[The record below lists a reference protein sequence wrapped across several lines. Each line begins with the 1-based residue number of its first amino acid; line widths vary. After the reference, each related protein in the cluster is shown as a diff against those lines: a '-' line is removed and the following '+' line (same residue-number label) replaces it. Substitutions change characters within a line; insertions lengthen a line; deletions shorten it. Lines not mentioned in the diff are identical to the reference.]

1 MPEQFGRDL
10 NKTADGVWSQTVRQ
24 TDRQTDRQT
33 EHFKVLI
40 GSEELGECLYDVCSA
55 IAILPESVRRLLSA
69 SRLVALR
76 KSNNEVRPIAIGE
89 SLRRLTA
96 RAICLQMKDTFADF
110 FSPVQHGVSTECGT
124 ELLSH
129 HVQLLL
135 EANPDWV
142 VLKTD
147 VKNPFYSLDRCQL
160 LKEVS
165 LSFPDLFYHVQQ
177 MYLNINSL
185 VFLQKE
191 KPVILINISA
201 RCPSRRPSWSSSI
214 LDSNSSIPYGHLE
227 GKSWD
232 SSLGLP

>member
-1 MPEQFGRDL
+1 
-10 NKTADGVWSQTVRQ
+10 
-24 TDRQTDRQT
+24 
-33 EHFKVLI
+33 
-40 GSEELGECLYDVCSA
+40 
-55 IAILPESVRRLLSA
+55 
-69 SRLVALR
+69 
-76 KSNNEVRPIAIGE
+76 
-89 SLRRLTA
+89 
-96 RAICLQMKDTFADF
+96 MKDTFADF

-142 VLKTD
+142 VLKSD
-147 VKNPFYSLDRCQL
+147 VKNVFNSLDRCQL

-191 KPVILINISA
+191 KPVILTSQQGVHQGDPLGPALFSTAIHPFLMDTQKTNPGIRVLAYLDDVFLLGPSSEVLSA
-201 RCPSRRPSWSSSI
+201 
-214 LDSNSSIPYGHLE
+214 LENLGAAFLTVHLE
-227 GKSWD
+227 IAD
-232 SSLGLP
+232 

>member
-1 MPEQFGRDL
+1 MMFALLLLKASCQ
-10 NKTADGVWSQTVRQ
+10 
-24 TDRQTDRQT
+24 
-33 EHFKVLI
+33 KV
-40 GSEELGECLYDVCSA
+40 SEGYFLHL
-55 IAILPESVRRLLSA
+55 
-69 SRLVALR
+69 ALR
-76 KSNNEVRPIAIGE
+76 KSNNDVRPIAIGE

-147 VKNPFYSLDRCQL
+147 VKNAINSLDRCQL

-165 LSFPDLFYHVQQ
+165 LLFHDLFCHVQQ

-191 KPVILINISA
+191 NPVILTSQQGVHQEDPLGPALFSTAIHPFLMDTQKANPGILVLA
-201 RCPSRRPSWSSSI
+201 YLDDVFLLGPSS
-214 LDSNSSIPYGHLE
+214 E
-227 GKSWD
+227 F
-232 SSLGLP
+232 SLHWKTSEQLS